1 MIITLQFNKST
12 GEVTRNGRKLQ
23 ILKQES
29 KGAGNEQVM
38 LYKEPDLVGY
48 QKYIAVRRLEDCDNE
63 IELKPQREVTL
74 QSKVVYTLEE
84 QQELDSLKARIKEIE
99 DAARSRIPVVSK
111 TKSLKAQLEEMS
123 VEQLEWLVEQKRKEI
138 ESEKLNLIKVGK

>member
-23 ILKQES
+23 ILKQEK
-29 KGAGNEQVM
+29 KGPGNEQVM

-48 QKYIAVRRLEDCDNE
+48 QKFIAVRRLEDGDNE
-63 IELKPQREVTL
+63 IELKPQREVKL
-74 QSKVVYTLEE
+74 QPKVVYTLEE
-84 QQELDSLKARIKEIE
+84 QQELDTLKARIKEIE

>member
-1 MIITLQFNKST
+1 MIITLHYDART

-29 KGAGNEQVM
+29 KGPGNEQVM
-38 LYKEPDLVGY
+38 LYKESDLVGY
-48 QKYIAVRRLEDCDNE
+48 QKYITVNRLEDGDNE

-74 QSKVVYTLEE
+74 QSKIIYTLEE
-84 QQELDSLKARIKEIE
+84 QQELNTLKARIKEIE

-123 VEQLEWLVEQKRKEI
+123 VEQLEWFLEQKRKEI
-138 ESEKLNLIKVGK
+138 ESEKLSLIKGGK